1 MKDETTQP
9 PPLVFF
15 LESGVWVWAPS
26 HKDLWRLVS
35 QKGADISPVQ
45 DALQVAK
52 HFHIPWFI
60 PTLWQ
65 PLGLGWSFPGKSWS
79 IWAPGCGFP
88 RVITGRQLKCH
99 SKLVFLLTDGGKSMH
114 WGSLT
119 ARPLAV
125 VTLLR
130 ERSWG
135 STKWVCSESPASECY
150 HEGVK
155 PHGSE
160 YKVSGCANSF
170 GAWLPKS
177 RSSQILIPKDQSQ
190 ANPEGLPNGH
200 WWLVILLQ

>member
-1 MKDETTQP
+1 
-9 PPLVFF
+9 
-15 LESGVWVWAPS
+15 
-26 HKDLWRLVS
+26 
-35 QKGADISPVQ
+35 
-45 DALQVAK
+45 
-52 HFHIPWFI
+52 
-60 PTLWQ
+60 
-65 PLGLGWSFPGKSWS
+65 
-79 IWAPGCGFP
+79 
-88 RVITGRQLKCH
+88 
-99 SKLVFLLTDGGKSMH
+99 MH

-125 VTLLR
+125 VTLLC

-170 GAWLPKS
+170 SAWLPKS

-190 ANPEGLPNGH
+190 SNPEGLPNGH
-200 WWLVILLQ
+200 